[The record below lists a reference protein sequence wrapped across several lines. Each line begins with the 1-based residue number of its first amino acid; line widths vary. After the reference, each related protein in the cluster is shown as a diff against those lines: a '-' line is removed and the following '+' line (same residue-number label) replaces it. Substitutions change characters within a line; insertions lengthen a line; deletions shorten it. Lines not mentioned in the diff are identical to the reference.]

1 MLHLV
6 NTSPFETSDLESVA
20 KYAGKDSPIL
30 FYEDGIYAAQAGT
43 AHEGK
48 VKEIMGDHPVYVLKA
63 DLEARGI
70 SNIID
75 GITQVDYDGFVELVE
90 QHKTASW

>member
-1 MLHLV
+1 MLHLI
-6 NTSPFETSDLESVA
+6 NTSPHETSDFDSAVKFAA
-20 KYAGKDSPIL
+20 KDAPIL
-30 FYEDGIYAAQAGT
+30 LFEDGIYAAQAGT
-43 AHEGK
+43 AIEGK
-48 VKEIMGDHPVYVLKA
+48 VKEAMGDHPMYALKA

-75 GITQVDYDGFVELVE
+75 GITAIDYAGFVELVE

>member
-6 NTSPFETSDLESVA
+6 NTSPHETSDFDSAA
-20 KYAGKDSPIL
+20 KYAAKDAPIL
-30 FYEDGIYAAQAGT
+30 LFEDGIYAAQAGT
-43 AHEGK
+43 AIEGK
-48 VKEIMGDHPVYVLKA
+48 VKEVMGDHPMYALKS

-75 GITQVDYDGFVELVE
+75 GITEVDYAGFVELVE

>member
-6 NTSPFETSDLESVA
+6 NTSPFESSDLESAA
-20 KYAGKDSPIL
+20 KYSAKDSPIL
-30 FYEDGIYAAQAGT
+30 LFEDGIYAAQAGT
-43 AHEGK
+43 AMEGR
-48 VKEIMGDHPVYVLKA
+48 VKEIMGDHPIYALKA

-75 GITQVDYDGFVELVE
+75 GITEVDYTGFVELVE

>member
-6 NTSPFETSDLESVA
+6 NTSPFETSDFDSVA

-30 FYEDGIYAAQAGT
+30 FFEDGIYAAQAGT
-43 AHEGK
+43 ALEGR
-48 VKEIMGDHPVYVLKA
+48 VKELMGDHPMYVLKA

-70 SNIID
+70 TNVID
-75 GITQVDYDGFVELVE
+75 GITEIDYAGFVDLAEKN
-90 QHKTASW
+90 KTASW

>member
-6 NTSPFETSDLESVA
+6 NTSPFESSDLESAA
-20 KYAGKDSPIL
+20 KYSAKDSPIL
-30 FYEDGIYAAQAGT
+30 LFEDGIYAAQAGT
-43 AHEGK
+43 AMEGR
-48 VKEIMGDHPVYVLKA
+48 VKEIMGDHPIYALKA

-70 SNIID
+70 SNVID
-75 GITQVDYDGFVELVE
+75 GITEVDYTGFVELVE

>member
-6 NTSPFETSDLESVA
+6 NTSPFESSDLESVA
-20 KYAGKDSPIL
+20 KYAAKDSPIL
-30 FYEDGIYAAQAGT
+30 FFEDGIYATQAGT
-43 AHEGK
+43 AMEGR
-48 VKEIMGDHPVYVLKA
+48 VKEIMGDHPMYALKA

-75 GITQVDYDGFVELVE
+75 GVTEIDYAGFVELVE